1 MQQTDSGDRHLRK
14 VVSFTARG
22 SRLDARRQRV
32 WDEHADRFVVD
43 VPRGEA
49 TTEVHPDFRLDLAGV
64 FGREAPLV
72 VEIGSGKGE
81 AVVHA
86 AETHPDVDHL
96 AVEVYQ
102 PGVAQTVLLA
112 ARREVPNVR
121 LIRADAVGVLQN
133 ALAPGSVDELWT
145 FFPDPWHKKKHQKRR
160 LVSPQF
166 AQIAARALRPG
177 ARWRLA
183 SDWAHYSA
191 QMRDV
196 LDAAPG
202 FTRGFDGDWAPRFEG
217 RPETGFEAKA
227 ARAGREVH
235 DLVYVRD

>member
-1 MQQTDSGDRHLRK
+1 MQQTDSGDRYQRK

-22 SRLDARRQRV
+22 SRLDARRQRI
-32 WDEHADRFVVD
+32 WDEHADRFVLD

-49 TTEVHPDFRLDLAGV
+49 TTSVHPDWRLDVPAV

-81 AVVHA
+81 AIIHA

-96 AVEVYQ
+96 AVEVYR

-112 ARREVPNVR
+112 TRREVTNVR
-121 LIRADAVGVLQN
+121 MIRADAEGVLAH
-133 ALAPGSVDELWT
+133 ALAAASVDELWT

-160 LVSPQF
+160 LVGPRLAAS
-166 AQIAARALRPG
+166 AARALRPG
-177 ARWRLA
+177 GRWRLA

-191 QMRDV
+191 QMRQV

-202 FTRGFDGDWAPRFEG
+202 FSRDFDGDWAPRFDG

-227 ARAGREVH
+227 ARAGREVR
-235 DLVYVRD
+235 DLVYVRT